1 MPTFVEEVQSVA
13 DDNPAEL
20 GRLVGDRIERL
31 GEALSL
37 LEDWTEESRETRTEL
52 ASKYESAKSL
62 ARDEIRDASDDS
74 GDGFESDSADP
85 DPADIPTED
94 LLDHPAVGERTKRR
108 LREYSTKL
116 YVYLDEER
124 AYGEARTE
132 LARALDAELGLY
144 GDLLP
149 ELERGETGVRDAQ
162 QAIARLG
169 REQALGPANRT
180 AADVLLE
187 SETEREE

>member
-1 MPTFVEEVQSVA
+1 MPTFVEDVQSIG
-13 DDNPAEL
+13 DENGAEL
-20 GRLVGDRIERL
+20 ARRLGDRVETL

-52 ASKYESAKSL
+52 TSKYESAKDL
-62 ARDEIRDASDDS
+62 ARDEIRDASEGNS
-74 GDGFESDSADP
+74 GSDP
-85 DPADIPTED
+85 DDIPTED
-94 LLDHPAVGERTKRR
+94 LLDHPAVSEHTKQR
-108 LREYSTKL
+108 LAEYSTKL
-116 YVYLDEER
+116 YVYLDEES

-149 ELERGETGVRDAQ
+149 ALDRGAVSVRDAQ
-162 QAIARLG
+162 QQIARLAS
-169 REQALGPANRT
+169 EQDLGPANQT

-187 SETEREE
+187 SAVEEE